1 MPLGCLEDD
10 SLCTL
15 LSDTRLFLTPSLDEL
30 LPSNF
35 RLLVLRG
42 VNCCPGLRCL
52 GLLGL
57 FLVFSLEELLDVY
70 SSGAVLLVHNSP
82 QTSSVGVLGDLSFLK
97 MFLMDAFFI
106 ILALEGFVVE
116 SRYVR

>member
-1 MPLGCLEDD
+1 
-10 SLCTL
+10 
-15 LSDTRLFLTPSLDEL
+15 
-30 LPSNF
+30 
-35 RLLVLRG
+35 
-42 VNCCPGLRCL
+42 
-52 GLLGL
+52 
-57 FLVFSLEELLDVY
+57 
-70 SSGAVLLVHNSP
+70 VHNSP